1 MACDPFS
8 LNGSRRRSAK
18 RGSKDHRP
26 MMRAP
31 NPTCRPLLHRHQPAR
46 SSSIHMQAREFVVHS
61 NRVNF
66 KDACRHYTGGGASGN
81 LAAMGSDRI
90 LESSQC
96 KRFGSTVAPKSHN
109 GHGGT
114 TRRNW
119 NQIQVTRSGPHR
131 LPRPTATMG
140 QQGRLQDNLLFI
152 NIGFCSVTYYMLFT
166 IILGSIQFTP

>member
-1 MACDPFS
+1 MHDPMACDPFS

-66 KDACRHYTGGGASGN
+66 RDAGRHYRRPADSGGGVLFVILGASGN

-96 KRFGSTVAPKSHN
+96 KRFGSTVASKSHN

-119 NQIQVTRSGPHR
+119 NHIQVTRSGPHR
-131 LPRPTATMG
+131 LPRSTATMG
-140 QQGRLQDNLLFI
+140 QQGRLQDNLLCI
-152 NIGFCSVTYYMLFT
+152 NIGFC
-166 IILGSIQFTP
+166 

>member
-1 MACDPFS
+1 VHDPMACDPFS

-114 TRRNW
+114 SPQLLPRATMAMGGP
-119 NQIQVTRSGPHR
+119 QGETGTRSK
-131 LPRPTATMG
+131 
-140 QQGRLQDNLLFI
+140 
-152 NIGFCSVTYYMLFT
+152 
-166 IILGSIQFTP
+166 